1 MSDSRV
7 KCTFCGQVF
16 MIDKEKAGASAPCP
30 ACGKETFLDMP
41 DGPSRLE
48 AYQIKSGAG
57 VTEEQRDCPACG
69 APVPADAALCTQCG
83 YNMKTGKKKD
93 TRIVRPNPFARFAVP
108 VLLMVI
114 AAMATYIV
122 EESRIEKK
130 IEKARAEWEK
140 SAAAAVVQPAA
151 VQPAAAPAPEPVEV
165 PAIEPAAPSVVTEQ
179 QPAAPAQTPEMQAE
193 ILAQREQKLRAELD
207 QKSPLLQKDEQVT
220 LVARNGRVY
229 RGKFFGIKDGVAVI
243 AAEAGFEEV
252 AFDQLSHDSRLRCDK
267 AYRDEF
273 IKRRVQPR
281 R

>member
-41 DGPSRLE
+41 DDPARLDS
-48 AYQIKSGAG
+48 YQIKDSSG
-57 VTEEQRDCPACG
+57 VTEDSRDCPACG
-69 APVPADAALCTQCG
+69 APVPAAAALCTQCG
-83 YNMKTGKKKD
+83 YNMETGQKKTTK
-93 TRIVRPNPFARFAVP
+93 IVKQGSLSRYAVP

-122 EESRIEKK
+122 EEARFKRELA
-130 IEKARAEWEK
+130 KALAKPEEVATK
-140 SAAAAVVQPAA
+140 AAPEQP
-151 VQPAAAPAPEPVEV
+151 APAPVAETPAPAVEEPV
-165 PAIEPAAPSVVTEQ
+165 APAAEAQPAPVAGPTPEQ
-179 QPAAPAQTPEMQAE
+179 QAAA
-193 ILAQREQKLRAELD
+193 LAQREQKMRADLD

-220 LVARNGRVY
+220 LVGKTGRVY
-229 RGKFFGIKDGVAVI
+229 RGKFFGVKDGLAVL
-243 AAEAGFEEV
+243 AVEGRFEEV

-267 AYRDEF
+267 TYREAY
-273 IKRRVQPR
+273 IKRMLQPR